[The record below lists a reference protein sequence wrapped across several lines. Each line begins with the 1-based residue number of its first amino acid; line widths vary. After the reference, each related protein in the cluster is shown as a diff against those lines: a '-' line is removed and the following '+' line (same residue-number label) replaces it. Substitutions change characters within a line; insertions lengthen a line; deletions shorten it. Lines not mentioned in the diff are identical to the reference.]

1 MTGAARRERRCA
13 CQDLSDAS
21 PGRVDFSPLVC
32 GAQDAMTEGTTWYT
46 AQPHAGYGFQLT
58 RGTLGEHALIVEIL
72 GEFLKFGLAHVEY
85 VEDVVRKHGFEA
97 AAAYLAE
104 RSFAERVS
112 TRVGDFGEVIA
123 GRLLEAEE
131 GLVRPVEKARYKDDH
146 NWSMRL
152 TDVFCTR
159 EEAGEI
165 AGFVFCE
172 AKAGTT
178 RPPGDLAVR
187 AYRRLVVDSEEE
199 RPEILF
205 FTLEHL
211 LAQGK
216 YAEHER
222 LDDAM
227 RRREPVPR
235 AMRMVLVFD
244 ADSWDDAVLDGLE
257 EARGSGDVGELDDF
271 MSYLLTRAE
280 LRPLIEASYEFAG
293 RVGGR

>member
-1 MTGAARRERRCA
+1 
-13 CQDLSDAS
+13 
-21 PGRVDFSPLVC
+21 
-32 GAQDAMTEGTTWYT
+32 MTEVAAWYT
-46 AQPHAGYGFQLT
+46 AAPHTGYGFKMT
-58 RGTLGEHALIVEIL
+58 RGTLSEDAGIEDVL
-72 GEFLKFGLAHVEY
+72 GEFLKVGLAHVEY
-85 VEDVVRKHGFEA
+85 VEAMARKHGFEPT
-97 AAAYLAE
+97 AAYLAE
-104 RSFAERVS
+104 RSFAARVS

-159 EEAGEI
+159 EEAGQI
-165 AGFVFCE
+165 VGFVFCE

-178 RPPGDLAVR
+178 RPPGDLAVK
-187 AYRRLVVDSEEE
+187 AYHRLVVDSEEE
-199 RPEILF
+199 KPEILF

-211 LAQGK
+211 WLEGH
-216 YAEHER
+216 YAEHEQ

-227 RRREPVPR
+227 RRHDPVPR

-244 ADSWDDAVLDGLE
+244 ADSWDDAVLDALK
-257 EARGSGDVGELDDF
+257 EARASGDVEELDDF
-271 MSYLLTRAE
+271 MSYLLTRTE